1 MGIEGL
7 RFVITGSATGIGAAT
22 ARVAASKGAKVMVSD
37 LSDEQGQAVAAEI
50 NASGGTAAY
59 QHCDVTDTDQVEAL
73 MAAAAEAFGGIDV
86 LHNNAG
92 IHESGL
98 APADQCNLEQMSLD
112 VFRKVVEVNAVAPW
126 ICSKAALPYLKESDW
141 PSIVNAASTGAQ
153 SAYPNNSAYGTSK
166 GGIRLQTQNL
176 AVDLAPLGIRGQLL
190 WPHRHRHRHGDRL
203 REAVRRPGGVREG
216 PHQHLAHPPLGT
228 PLGGGRVGVLLG
240 QPRGRLHQR
249 RVHFDRRW
257 LACVARHGRATGNG
271 VTQWQTSKQ

>member
-37 LSDEQGQAVAAEI
+37 LSDEQGQAVADEI

-59 QHCDVTDTDQVEAL
+59 QHCDVTDTGQVETL

-98 APADQCNLEQMSLD
+98 AAADQCNLEQMPLD

-176 AVDLAPLGIRGQLL
+176 AVDLAPLGIRVNCYGPTAIATDMVTDFVKQADDPAAFEKALINTSL
-190 WPHRHRHRHGDRL
+190 IPRL
-203 REAVRRPGGVREG
+203 GLPSEVGELVCFLASREAGFINGAYILIDGGS
-216 PHQHLAHPPLGT
+216 LAWRGTVEQLGME
-228 PLGGGRVGVLLG
+228 
-240 QPRGRLHQR
+240 
-249 RVHFDRRW
+249 
-257 LACVARHGRATGNG
+257 
-271 VTQWQTSKQ
+271 